1 MPAARTFSLQ
11 GCTGTF
17 LGYPL
22 SGFTPDDAITI
33 EPSNA
38 AFESVTGADGDL
50 SRAQK
55 AVSYKVKVSLAQ
67 TSKCNDTFSAIHKSD
82 ILFGTGVGPFVFVDE
97 RGTSVCALSAAYI
110 VGEPSAAYGTSI
122 KTREWNFEGVGTNFI
137 GGN

>member
-1 MPAARTFSLQ
+1 MGFPLTGFSA
-11 GCTGTF
+11 
-17 LGYPL
+17 
-22 SGFTPDDAITI
+22 DDAITI

-38 AFESVTGADGDL
+38 AFESITGSDGDI

-55 AVSYKVKVSLAQ
+55 AVSYKVKVSLSQ

-82 ILFGTGVGPFVFVDE
+82 VLFGTGVGPFVFTDE

-110 VGEPSAAYGTSI
+110 TGEPSAAFGTSI
-122 KTREWNFEGVGTNFI
+122 KNREWNIEGVGANFV